1 MKINKNQFYNTII
14 YSDFNIIEKKKKP
27 NIIITL
33 NTKLFLNILN
43 IFFVI
48 KNVKQILKILF
59 FLKKNKNIKKNLYL
73 FLPNKN
79 MNSFFKSLINQK
91 YLSKITLVLNQNK
104 LKKKTGAI
112 IIINTE
118 KNDNLLLYKNLFK
131 KKLFLLINISSA
143 IDNIEGSYIIYNE
156 IDNYKKALYFF
167 VILNKFL
174 K

>member
-1 MKINKNQFYNTII
+1 MKTNKSQFYNTII
-14 YSDFNIIEKKKKP
+14 YSDFNIIEKKNKS
-27 NIIITL
+27 NIILTL
-33 NTKLFLNILN
+33 STKLFINILN

-59 FLKKNKNIKKNLYL
+59 FLKKNKNIKKKLCL

-79 MNSFFKSLINQK
+79 MNFFFKSLISQK
-91 YLSKITLVLNQNK
+91 YFSKFSLILNKDK
-104 LKKKTGAI
+104 LKKKVGAI
-112 IIINTE
+112 IIINKK
-118 KNDNLLLYKNLFK
+118 KNDNLVLYKNLLN
-131 KKLFLLINISSA
+131 KKLFLFINISSA

-167 VILNKFL
+167 IILNKFI